1 MTLNAIIIDDQQ
13 HFIDMLSDLCRSA
26 NLQVNIV
33 STALNASEG
42 FMAIRNLTPDLVFLD
57 IEMPGKSGLEMI
69 NEIGER
75 NFEVIFTT
83 SHDKY
88 AVEAFKTQALD
99 YLLKPVDVFELTKAV
114 ERVIARR
121 KEKLMHATVHDA
133 GNKKITVST
142 SDGVLFLEVNKLTR
156 FEADNVYTTIYCNDG
171 TKIVAS
177 KPLKDFEDR
186 LTNSG
191 FIRIH
196 KSHVVNVN
204 YIKKFYK
211 GDNAYLVMTDDTTVP
226 VSKTGRD
233 ILQNH
238 KGLL

>member
-1 MTLNAIIIDDQQ
+1 MTLKAVIIDDQQ
-13 HFIDMLSDLCRSA
+13 HFIDMLTELCRSA
-26 NLQVNIV
+26 NLPVKIMA
-33 STALNASEG
+33 TALNANEG
-42 FMAIRNLTPDLVFLD
+42 FMTIRNINPDLVFLD
-57 IEMPGKSGLEMI
+57 IEMPGKSGLDLMK
-69 NEIGER
+69 EIGDK

-88 AVEAFKTQALD
+88 AVEAFKTEALD

-114 ERVIARR
+114 DKVIARR
-121 KEKLMHATVHDA
+121 KEKLMHATVHDT

-171 TKIVAS
+171 SKIVAS

-186 LTNSG
+186 LVNSG

-196 KSHVVNVN
+196 KSHLINVN

-211 GDNAYLVMTDDTTVP
+211 GDNAYLVMSDDSTVP
-226 VSKTGRD
+226 VSKTGRE

-238 KGLL
+238 EGLL

>member
-1 MTLNAIIIDDQQ
+1 MVLKAIIIDDQQ
-13 HFIDMLSDLCRSA
+13 HYIDMLTELCLSA
-26 NLQVNIV
+26 NLQIKIM
-33 STALNASEG
+33 STALSANEG
-42 FMAIRNLTPDLVFLD
+42 FIAIRNVNPDLVFLD
-57 IEMPGKSGLEMI
+57 VEMPGKSGLDLI
-69 NEIGER
+69 REIGDK
-75 NFEVIFTT
+75 NFEIIFTT

-88 AVEAFKTQALD
+88 AVEAFKTEAID

-114 ERVIARR
+114 EKVIARK
-121 KEKLMHATVHDA
+121 KEKLLHSTVHDS

-171 TKIVAS
+171 SKIVAS

-186 LTNSG
+186 LVNSG

-196 KSHVVNVN
+196 KSHLVNVN

-211 GDNAYLVMTDDTTVP
+211 GDNSYLVMKDDSTVP
-226 VSKTGRD
+226 VSKSGRD
-233 ILQNH
+233 ILQH
-238 KGLL
+238 HEELL